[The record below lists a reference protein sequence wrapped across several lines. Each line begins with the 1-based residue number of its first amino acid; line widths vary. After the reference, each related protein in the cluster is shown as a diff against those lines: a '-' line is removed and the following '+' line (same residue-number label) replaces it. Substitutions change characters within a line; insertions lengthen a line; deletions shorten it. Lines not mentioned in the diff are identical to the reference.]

1 MMKKDTRKLVLLS
14 IFVASSM
21 ILSYVESTLPPLFP
35 QIPGIK
41 IGLANIVVLLTLYLF
56 SWKEAFFVSLIRVFA
71 MALIF
76 GNFMS
81 FTYSLAGA
89 VASIFVMSLLKK
101 IRIFSAL
108 GVSIAGALF
117 HNAGQV
123 AVAIFM
129 LDTVEI
135 GYYMIVLAVSGAV
148 AGVLTGILAET
159 LLKKVKMM

>member
-1 MMKKDTRKLVLLS
+1 MMKNDTRKLVLLS
-14 IFVASSM
+14 IFVAVSM
-21 ILSYVESTLPPLFP
+21 ILSYVESTLPPIFP

-56 SWKEAFFVSLIRVFA
+56 SWKEAFFISVVRVFA

-81 FTYSLAGA
+81 FAYSLAGA
-89 VASIFVMSLLKK
+89 VASIFVMSVLKK
-101 IRIFSAL
+101 TGIFSSL

-123 AVAIFM
+123 AVAAIM
-129 LDTVEI
+129 LDTAEI
-135 GYYMIVLAVSGAV
+135 GYYMIVLAISGTV
-148 AGVLTGILAET
+148 AGVLTGILAEM

>member
-1 MMKKDTRKLVLLS
+1 MKKDTRKLVLLS

-21 ILSYVESTLPPLFP
+21 ILSYVESTLPPIFA

-56 SWKEAFFVSLIRVFA
+56 SWKEAFFVSVVRVFA

-81 FTYSLAGA
+81 FAYSLAGA
-89 VASIFVMSLLKK
+89 VASILVMSLLKK
-101 IRIFSAL
+101 AKIFSPL
-108 GVSIAGALF
+108 GVSVAGALF

-123 AVAIFM
+123 TVAVLI
-129 LDTVEI
+129 LDTIEI
-135 GYYMIVLAVSGAV
+135 GYYMIVLGITGAI
-148 AGVLTGILAET
+148 AGVLTGILAEM

>member
-1 MMKKDTRKLVLLS
+1 MKKDTRKLVLLS

-21 ILSYVESTLPPLFP
+21 ILSYIESTLPPIFP

-56 SWKEAFFVSLIRVFA
+56 SWKEAFFVSVVRVFA

-81 FTYSLAGA
+81 FAYSLAGA

-101 IRIFSAL
+101 AKIFSPL
-108 GVSIAGALF
+108 GVSVAGALF

-123 AVAIFM
+123 TVAVLI
-129 LDTVEI
+129 LDTIEI
-135 GYYMIVLAVSGAV
+135 GYYMIVLGITGAI
-148 AGVLTGILAET
+148 AGVLTGILAEI
-159 LLKKVKMM
+159 LLSRIKA